1 MDQPQF
7 KRGITGM
14 KYAMF
19 TLKALL
25 FSVLMLTTSAHAEG
39 KKWTQITI
47 ATEGAFK
54 PYNFTK
60 PDGTL
65 DGYEIELS
73 KYLCNHM
80 KVECKTVVQDF
91 DGMIPALNAGKFDAI
106 ISGMSATAKREE
118 IIDFSQSYGST
129 GQAFATLKSS
139 PLAGM
144 DFKGK
149 VFALASNEAGA
160 IDALEKLKPLLQG
173 KVIGVQTASTGA
185 TFVEKYLK
193 GVVEVREYKTTEQH
207 DLDLAAGRVDL
218 VMASMAYLTT
228 SAAKPGNEE
237 MTVAGPRFQGGF
249 LGKGSSVGLRK
260 DEPEL
265 KAMFNEAI
273 DAAKADGTVKSLS
286 EKWFGFDVTPL

>member
-1 MDQPQF
+1 MKTIRSIF
-7 KRGITGM
+7 K
-14 KYAMF
+14 A
-19 TLKALL
+19 AC
-25 FSVLMLTTSAHAEG
+25 FSALMLACAGAHAEE
-39 KKWTQITI
+39 KKWTHVTI

-73 KYLCNHM
+73 KYLCDHM
-80 KVECKTVVQDF
+80 KVECEIVVQNF

-106 ISGMSATAKREE
+106 ISGMSATEKREKV
-118 IIDFSQSYGST
+118 IDFSNSYGST

-144 DFKGK
+144 PSKGE
-149 VFALASNEAGA
+149 VFSLASNEAGA
-160 IDALEKLKPLLQG
+160 LAILEAIKPLLQG
-173 KVIGVQTASTGA
+173 KIIGVQTASTGA
-185 TFVEKYLK
+185 SFVDKYLK
-193 GVVEVREYKTTEQH
+193 GVLEVREYKTTEEH

-228 SAAKPGNEE
+228 ASEKPGNED
-237 MTVAGPRFQGGF
+237 MTTAGPRFQGGF
-249 LGKGSSVGLRK
+249 LGRGSSVGLRK
-260 DEPEL
+260 TDPEL
-265 KAMFNEAI
+265 KALFNAAI
-273 DAAKADGTVKSLS
+273 AAAKADGTIKTLS

>member
-1 MDQPQF
+1 
-7 KRGITGM
+7 M
-14 KYAMF
+14 KNFMLF
-19 TLKALL
+19 LKGLALSAL
-25 FSVLMLTTSAHAEG
+25 VLASSTHAQAKE
-39 KKWTQITI
+39 WTQITI

-65 DGYEIELS
+65 DGYEIELT
-73 KYLCNHM
+73 KYLCDHM
-80 KVECKTVVQDF
+80 KIECKIVVQDF

-139 PLAGM
+139 PLATM

-149 VFALASNEAGA
+149 VYSLASNEAGA
-160 IDALEKLKPLLQG
+160 VEALEKLKPLLKG
-173 KVIGVQTASTGA
+173 KIIGVQTASTGA
-185 TFVEKYLK
+185 TFVDKYLK

-228 SAAKPGNEE
+228 SAAKPGNED
-237 MTVAGPRFQGGF
+237 MTVTGPRFQGGF

-260 DEPEL
+260 NEPEL
-265 KAMFNEAI
+265 KAKFNAAI
-273 DAAKADGTVKSLS
+273 DAAKADGTIKALS
-286 EKWFGFDVTPL
+286 QKWFGFDVTPL

>member
-1 MDQPQF
+1 
-7 KRGITGM
+7 M
-14 KYAMF
+14 KKLTVF
-19 TLKALL
+19 LKALTL
-25 FSVLMLTTSAHAEG
+25 SALVLASGAHAEE
-39 KKWTQITI
+39 KKWTHVTI

-54 PYNFTK
+54 PYNFTN

-73 KYLCNHM
+73 KYLCDHM
-80 KVECKTVVQDF
+80 KVECKIVVQDF

-118 IIDFSQSYGST
+118 VIDFSQSYGST

-144 DFKGK
+144 ELKGK
-149 VFALASNEAGA
+149 VFSLASNEAGA
-160 IDALEKLKPLLQG
+160 VEALEKLKPLLQG
-173 KVIGVQTASTGA
+173 KIIGVQTASTGA
-185 TFVEKYLK
+185 TFVDKYLK

-228 SAAKPGNEE
+228 ASAKPGNEE

-260 DEPEL
+260 NEPEL
-265 KAMFNEAI
+265 KALFNEAI
-273 DAAKADGTVKSLS
+273 DAAKADGTIKSLS
-286 EKWFGFDVTPL
+286 QKWFGFDVTPL